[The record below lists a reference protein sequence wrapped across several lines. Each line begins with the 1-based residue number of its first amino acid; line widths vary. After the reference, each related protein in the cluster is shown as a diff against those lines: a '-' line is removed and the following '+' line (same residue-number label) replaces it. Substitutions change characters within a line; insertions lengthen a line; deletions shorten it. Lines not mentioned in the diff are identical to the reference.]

1 MIYVVSDLHGNYE
14 KFKSLL
20 CEISFKDSDTM
31 YILGDIVDHGE
42 DPIGLICDIS
52 MRYNVLPILGECDY
66 RALPLLEELDR
77 MLRGNAP
84 DPEIIPRLAEWMQEG
99 GKSTIEGFK
108 ALDED
113 MREGVIDYISD
124 MALYEELTVKGQKY
138 LLMHAGIADFDPDA
152 ELDEYMPED
161 FITEPLDPDAK
172 YFDDTVMI
180 VGHTYTGELG
190 KAGRIYHAPS
200 GNIFIDCGGELGET
214 IGCLCLDDGKEF
226 YV

>member
-20 CEISFKDSDTM
+20 CEINFKESDTM

-161 FITEPLDPDAK
+161 FITEALDPDAK

-214 IGCLCLDDGKEF
+214 IGCLRLDDGKEF